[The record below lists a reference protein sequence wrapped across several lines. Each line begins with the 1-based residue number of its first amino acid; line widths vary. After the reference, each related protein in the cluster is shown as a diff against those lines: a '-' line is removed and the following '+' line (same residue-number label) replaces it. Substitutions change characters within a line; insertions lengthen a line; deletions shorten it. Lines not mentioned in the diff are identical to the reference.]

1 MSIPRGLPEDRVERY
16 DPNTMRRYL
25 LLALL
30 LVINSASSA
39 ESLQGKV
46 IAIADGDTFTLL
58 NASKQQIKIRL
69 AEIDTP
75 ERGQP
80 YSKRSTQ
87 ALSGMVFQ
95 KQVSVVIQDT
105 DRYGRTVGRVYVGEL
120 DVNAELVKIGAAWVY
135 RKYVKD
141 QRLFDLEREAK
152 AAKVG
157 IWGLSETQQM
167 PPWEWRRSGGTE
179 GAPEGCLIKGN
190 INSKGTKIYH
200 APGSS
205 SYGATKINES
215 KGERWFCSE
224 EQARQAGWRAP
235 RN

>member
-1 MSIPRGLPEDRVERY
+1 MFRY
-16 DPNTMRRYL
+16 V

-30 LVINSASSA
+30 LAVSSAQSA

-46 IAIADGDTFTLL
+46 IAIADGDSFTLL
-58 NASKQQIKIRL
+58 DASKQQIKIRL

-75 ERGQP
+75 EWGQP
-80 YSKRSTQ
+80 YAKRSTQ

-95 KQVSVVIQDT
+95 KQVSVVVQDT

-120 DVNAELVKIGAAWVY
+120 DINAELVKIGAAWVY

-141 QRLFDLEREAK
+141 VRLFDLEREAK

-190 INSKGTKIYH
+190 INSKGKKIYH
-200 APGSS
+200 IPGSS
-205 SYGATKINES
+205 SYGATKINVS
-215 KGERWFCSE
+215 QGERWFCSE
-224 EQARQAGWRAP
+224 GEARQAGWRAQ